1 MVEKRNNHFS
11 LERVL
16 AEVRREKGIDKSVI
30 IEALKAALLS
40 AARKKYGPR
49 IELEAHYNPDLGEIE
64 LFNFRTVVEKPRN
77 EYTEISFEEA
87 RALDPGVEIGD
98 SLGIKLETK
107 DFGRIAA
114 QTAKQVIIQK
124 IRDAEGENIYQDFK
138 DRKGEIITGSV
149 HRFNKGNI
157 IINLGRTEAVIPPSE
172 QVPRETFHQGD
183 RIKAYILDIR
193 KSSREPQ
200 IILSR
205 ANPQFLVKL
214 FELEVPEISEGIVKI
229 KSVAREPGV
238 RSKIAVASEDPD
250 IDPVGACVGAKGSR
264 VQGVVQ
270 ELRGEKIDI
279 IPWSDDPTKFVCNAL
294 LPAEISEVIIDETE
308 KSMEIIVEDDQLSLA
323 IGKLGQNVRLAV
335 KLTGWKIDIK
345 SRSRVKEISRKAF
358 KELLAIPGIGGIT
371 AEILFKEGFFSAN
384 DLASVSVEELMNI
397 PGIGEKKAHNIKLAA
412 EKYLEQISGGETRT
426 SEEPEVPK
434 DKGDNE

>member
-1 MVEKRNNHFS
+1 MAKKFDPLS

-16 AEVRREKGIDKSVI
+16 SEVRREKGIDKPVI

-49 IELEAHYNPDLGEIE
+49 MDLEAHFNPELGEIE
-64 LFNFRTVVEKPRN
+64 LFNFRAVVEKARN
-77 EYTEISFEEA
+77 EYTEISLEEA
-87 RALDPGVEIGD
+87 RILDPGVKIGD

-138 DRKGEIITGSV
+138 DRKGEIIAGSV

-157 IINLGRTEAVIPPSE
+157 IINLGRTEAVMPPPE
-172 QVPRETFHQGD
+172 QVPRETFRQGD
-183 RIKAYILDIR
+183 RIKAFILDIR
-193 KSSREPQ
+193 KSTREPQ
-200 IILSR
+200 VILSR
-205 ANPQFLVKL
+205 TNPQFLVKL
-214 FELEVPEISEGIVKI
+214 FELEVPEIAEGIVRI
-229 KSVAREPGV
+229 KSVAREPGI
-238 RSKIAVASEDPD
+238 RSKIAVESDDPD
-250 IDPVGACVGAKGSR
+250 IDPVGACVGSKGSR

-279 IPWSDDPTKFVCNAL
+279 IPWSDDPTKFICNAL
-294 LPAEISEVIIDETE
+294 LPAEISEVIIDETK

-323 IGKLGQNVRLAV
+323 IGKRGQNVRLAV

-345 SRSRVKEISRKAF
+345 SRSRIKEISRDAF
-358 KELLAIPGIGGIT
+358 KDLLAIPGIGEIT
-371 AEILFKEGFFSAN
+371 AEILFNEGLFSAR
-384 DLASVSVEELMNI
+384 DLALLDVEELMNI
-397 PGIGEKKAHNIKLAA
+397 PGIGEKKAHNIKSAA
-412 EKYLEQISGGETRT
+412 IEYLKQL
-426 SEEPEVPK
+426 SEEKPQMPEKLK
-434 DKGDNE
+434 DPGK